1 MMSISIPEKI
11 NVGSASSLP
20 VTQPEIKEAVGASL
34 HDAQHPPKS
43 PVTLSGRGL
52 MMSRLFSGHA
62 VEPATVQYD
71 PELTALFPTLFL
83 LPEDRDLLSA
93 VYEFVNEEGADL
105 GYVDDL
111 AWSIA
116 HYRRTD
122 NGREIIPLR
131 PLNRFDSQ
139 GHEVSYSFN
148 EESART
154 ARRILDGSA
163 VSSTTVDRG
172 FLRFA
177 LDVAY
182 SPMSS
187 LNFCFLEQIVN
198 KFSENGNVVADF
210 GRQFHHFSSDQK
222 NWIKNIS
229 EEVYDLSTDVPFLK
243 GTKTDSGAAL
253 ATGKSAT
260 EAAPINREPS
270 RSLLEI
276 IGAYLKETDVPT
288 LFETLM
294 RMKR

>member
-1 MMSISIPEKI
+1 MSISIPEKI
-11 NVGSASSLP
+11 NVQSVSSFP
-20 VTQPEIKEAVGASL
+20 VTQPEIKEAVSASL
-34 HDAQHPPKS
+34 QGGQHPPEP
-43 PVTLSGRGL
+43 PVTISGRGL

-71 PELTALFPTLFL
+71 PELTPLFPTLFL
-83 LPEDRDLLSA
+83 LPEDRNLLCA

-122 NGREIIPLR
+122 NGREIIPQR

-148 EESART
+148 EESAKT

-163 VSSTTVDRG
+163 VSTTTVDRG

-177 LDVAY
+177 LDVDY
-182 SPMSS
+182 NPMSS
-187 LNFCFLEQIVN
+187 LNFCFLEQIVS
-198 KFSENGNVVADF
+198 KFSEKGEVVVDF
-210 GRQFHHFSSDQK
+210 GQQFDHFSLDQK
-222 NWIKNIS
+222 NWIKNVS
-229 EEVYDLSTDVPFLK
+229 AQTYDLSTGLPFLK
-243 GTKTDSGAAL
+243 GTTPDSRAAL
-253 ATGKSAT
+253 ATRESAAERT
-260 EAAPINREPS
+260 SVNKEPS
-270 RSLLEI
+270 RALREI
-276 IGAYLKETDVPT
+276 IAAYLKDTSVPT

-294 RMKR
+294 RTKR